1 MENIIYTF
9 LFIIALLVIIELLSL
24 PDWIGRIFRGEKSK
38 RELEQEVAELE
49 HRIEKL
55 EEKINSN

>member
-1 MENIIYTF
+1 MENTIYTI

-24 PDWIGRIFRGEKSK
+24 PDWLGRILRGEKSK
-38 RELEQEVAELE
+38 KELEREVAELE